1 MGREFTDLWL
11 GYVGGHGPGK
21 GCRVIPKDLPGGQEG
36 GGPVLI
42 DNGFPSP
49 VFLWYPW
56 KP

>member
-1 MGREFTDLWL
+1 MCGWGTWVGMALAKDAGSFQKTCL
-11 GYVGGHGPGK
+11 GDRRG
-21 GCRVIPKDLPGGQEG
+21 G